1 MEKREYRD
9 ENWVC
14 RNWIQ
19 MIKKSCK
26 QCIFDALCTYLDN
39 KNEQNGILYW
49 GERWEEE
56 D

>member
-1 MEKREYRD
+1 MEKRESRD

-19 MIKKSCK
+19 MLKKSCR
-26 QCIFDALCTYLDN
+26 QCIFEALCWLEDRN
-39 KNEQNGILYW
+39 KQNMV
-49 GERWEEE
+49 